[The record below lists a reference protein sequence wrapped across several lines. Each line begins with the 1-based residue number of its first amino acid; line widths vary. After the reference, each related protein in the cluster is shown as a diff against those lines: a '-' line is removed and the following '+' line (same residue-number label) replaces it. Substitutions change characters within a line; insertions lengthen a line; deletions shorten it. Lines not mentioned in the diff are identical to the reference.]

1 MATVY
6 EIALARIA
14 RLLGGVDSVPPYT
27 IICVGT
33 GTTDEDDSQT
43 ALITEVATVTVTP
56 TYEATAKTV
65 WTGVI
70 GPFEAAHSLSE
81 VGIKAS
87 DGVGLMRHL
96 WSVVRGVDIGD
107 SIQLTLK
114 ATAGR
119 AA

>member
-6 EIALARIA
+6 DTALPRIA
-14 RLLGGVDSVPPYT
+14 RLLGDVDSVPPYT

-33 GTTDEDDSQT
+33 GTTEELTSQT

-65 WTGVI
+65 WTGTI
-70 GPFEAAHSLSE
+70 GPFEAAYSLSE

>member
-6 EIALARIA
+6 NVGLARIS
-14 RLLGGVDSVPPYT
+14 RLIGGVDSVPPFT

-33 GTTDEDDSQT
+33 GTTAELTSQT
-43 ALITEVATVTVTP
+43 GLITETETVSVTP
-56 TYEATAKTV
+56 TYEATNKTV
-65 WTGVI
+65 WSGTI
-70 GPFEAAHSLSE
+70 GPFAVARSLSE

-107 SIQLTLK
+107 SIQVTLK
-114 ATAGR
+114 ATSGR
-119 AA
+119 PS